1 MAKLADALHSGC
13 SGGYLRAGSSPVSG
27 TTANRSVYRKDL
39 YFIPVKQIFF
49 IIILYFLHIFN
60 FTKQ

>member
-27 TTANRSVYRKDL
+27 TTANRSVYKKGYL
-39 YFIPVKQIFF
+39 FYTGQTKFF
-49 IIILYFLHIFN
+49 IIILYF
-60 FTKQ
+60 